1 MFVRTELQNRLFPSW
16 KSVSYLNLSNVL
28 YMDVEK
34 NKVNVYTIF
43 RPKYSAY
50 RINFQTNEDALRFA
64 DQCMMNKKSIP
75 APVKPI
81 TIEKRFDQPSPDS
94 LAMQAMAD
102 WEEEKQL
109 K

>member
-50 RINFQTNEDALRFA
+50 RIHFPSSADALRFA
-64 DQCMMNKKSIP
+64 DDCMKNKVYSP
-75 APVKPI
+75 SPVQPI
-81 TIEKRFDQPSPDS
+81 TIQKRFDQPSPDP
-94 LAMQAMAD
+94 LAIQAMAD
-102 WEEEKQL
+102 WEEQKQL